1 MGDNKMDAIEELEK
15 KKTPHGKVTIIGLG
29 RLGLRIGLNLAE
41 VHRGGPAEIKV
52 IDGQRVTAEDL
63 IFRLKGAKIG
73 EYKVKFLERLA
84 KGLSTRKVVG
94 IPAYIS
100 KNNLQIIDGDII
112 CISIAGGNTLPITAA
127 IIKHAQNIGASTIS
141 TMGVSGIGEEK
152 IIAEDISKI
161 DDNPIVKFLKEEGIK
176 DHLLIGT
183 GKLIRDW
190 EPITGYVLDKI
201 AETITSHILKS
212 LHQSCGV

>member
-1 MGDNKMDAIEELEK
+1 MEAIEELEK
-15 KKTPHGKVTIIGLG
+15 RKKPHGKVTIIGLG
-29 RLGLRIGLNLAE
+29 RLGFRIGLNLME
-41 VHRGGPAEIKV
+41 VHRGGPAKIKV
-52 IDGQRVTAEDL
+52 IDGQRVTADDL

-84 KGLSTRKVVG
+84 KGFSTRKVVG

-100 KNNLQIIDGDII
+100 ENNLQIIDGDII
-112 CISIAGGNTLPITAA
+112 CISIAGGDTLPTTTA
-127 IIKHAQNIGASTIS
+127 IIKHAKNIGASTIS
-141 TMGVSGIGEEK
+141 TIGVSGIGGEK

-161 DDNPIVKFLKEEGIK
+161 GDNPIAKFLKEEGIK
-176 DHLLIGT
+176 DHILIGT

-201 AETITSHILKS
+201 AEAITSQILKS
-212 LHQSCGV
+212 LHRVVRA